1 MFTAL
6 RDILAGPFKVDPE
19 KITPESTLEQL
30 GLDSLSVVELS
41 LILETNLGVKISDDE
56 LLDTPTIGAMAELI
70 GERGA
75 PV

>member
-6 RDILAGPFKVDPE
+6 RDILVGPFKVDPE
-19 KITPESTLEQL
+19 KVTPEATLEQL

-41 LILETNLGVKISDDE
+41 LILEKDLGVRVSDDE
-56 LLDTPTIGAMAELI
+56 LLGTPTIGAMAELI

>member
-6 RDILAGPFKVDPE
+6 QTILTGKLKVSPD
-19 KITPESTLEQL
+19 KVTPEATLQDL

-41 LILETNLGVKISDDE
+41 IIVENDLGVKISDDE
-56 LLDTPTIGAMAELI
+56 LLDAPTIGAMAELI
-70 GERGA
+70 GERSA